1 MMAQYF
7 TYIIKS
13 QKNGKYYI
21 GSSDD
26 VNRRLLDH
34 NWSRT
39 PSTKTG
45 IPWVLVYF
53 ESFDSRSEAMK
64 REYEIKAK
72 KSRNYIEFLI
82 DNQQNK
88 SSV

>member
-1 MMAQYF
+1 MSYF

-13 QKNGKYYI
+13 QRNGKYYV

-26 VNRRLLDH
+26 VQRRLQDH

-45 IPWVLVYF
+45 IPWKLVYF
-53 ESFDSRSEAMK
+53 EKYDTRSEAMT

-72 KSRNYIEFLI
+72 KSKSYIDFLI
-82 DNQQNK
+82 QNFEQNF
-88 SSV
+88 